1 MNNGSVIVP
10 PAQGTYGNMAR
21 DELIGPGMSEWD
33 MSLTKNWT
41 IKERY
46 TAQFRV
52 EGFNVTNTTQFAVP
66 PGQPV

>member
-21 DELIGPGMSEWD
+21 DELFGPGMSEWD

-52 EGFNVTNTTQFAVP
+52 EGFNVTNTTQFWP
-66 PGQPV
+66 FNHHG